1 MINIEKHLIDESKR
15 DDPNDFDDSLV
26 IRSFVN
32 QMTRIWIIITK
43 LSLELDDQS
52 DELKRND
59 VSEMQIMRLDVIH
72 MRMLRIMLTLYCYSN
87 LEIGT
92 PPIYP

>member
-1 MINIEKHLIDESKR
+1 MQRVSRMNLSQNGMI
-15 DDPNDFDDSLV
+15 
-26 IRSFVN
+26 
-32 QMTRIWIIITK
+32 
-43 LSLELDDQS
+43 SLELDDQS

-72 MRMLRIMLTLYCYSN
+72 MRMLRITLTLYCYSN